1 MLFVINMTP
10 ISRPKYKVGV
20 PMNTQ
25 YKLILNSDDVKFGG
39 NGGKIAKT
47 LKAKKGEQDNR
58 EQYITFNLPP
68 LTAVVFEF

>member
-1 MLFVINMTP
+1 
-10 ISRPKYKVGV
+10 
-20 PMNTQ
+20 MNTQ